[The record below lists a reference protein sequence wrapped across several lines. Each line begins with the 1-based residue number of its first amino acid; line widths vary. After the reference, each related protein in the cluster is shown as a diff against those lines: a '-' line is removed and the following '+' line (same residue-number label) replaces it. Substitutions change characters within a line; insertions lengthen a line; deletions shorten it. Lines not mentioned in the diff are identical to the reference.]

1 MTEDPKVCVDINA
14 VQIQRKYYA
23 QTAAVYDQMHLMD
36 QEHNLALSYIESEL
50 SRLGL
55 SSVLDV
61 GCGTGRGV
69 MRLLTAGFDVKGVEP
84 VAELL
89 KSGVSSH
96 NLPPERMMEGSGEA
110 LPFADQ
116 SFDAVME
123 LGVLHHV
130 PNPRVVV
137 REMTRVARRAIFLSD
152 SNRFGQGR
160 LLWRLFKI
168 AAWKLGVWP
177 VLDWIRTRG
186 RGYTISKE
194 DGLAYSYSVYDSF
207 AALAEWAD
215 AIYVIHTSKLT
226 SQSWVFPA
234 ISASHGLLVAVRN
247 PSRQTED
254 GAGVPRS

>member
-1 MTEDPKVCVDINA
+1 MNEEQELAVNA
-14 VQIQRKYYA
+14 IQIQRKYYA
-23 QTAAVYDQMHLMD
+23 QTAAAYDQMHLMD
-36 QEHNLALSYIESEL
+36 QEHNLALAYIEAEL
-50 SRLGL
+50 KRLGL
-55 SSVLDV
+55 NSVLDL

-69 MRLLTAGFDVKGVEP
+69 MRLLTAGLDVKGVEP

-89 KSGVSSH
+89 KNGMMSH
-96 NLPPERMMEGSGEA
+96 NLPPERMIEGSGEA

-130 PNPRVVV
+130 PNPAVVV
-137 REMTRVARRAIFLSD
+137 REMTRVARHAIFLSD

-160 LLWRLFKI
+160 FLWRLAKV

-177 VLDWIRTRG
+177 FLDWLRTRG
-186 RGYTISKE
+186 KGYTISKE

-207 AALAEWAD
+207 DALAEWAD
-215 AIYVIHTSKLT
+215 VIYIIPTSKMT
-226 SQSWVFPA
+226 TKSWVFPA
-234 ISASHGLLVAVRN
+234 ISASHGLMVAVRK
-247 PSRQTED
+247 PSRQAEN